1 MAGKGSDIIKIGFD
15 YRASLNKFK
24 QETENTFNDVQK
36 EGKRIVIKLNAN
48 DTEILNKIEKLQ
60 KTKFKNL
67 SLEFDDKPLDR
78 QIQLL
83 DDLQKMILNI
93 VGLFNKG
100 YKTDDIID
108 VSKSLADFDKL
119 EKRIK
124 DVEQKYDDLSKKDFG
139 KSGKD
144 ISLVDNKDFKEL
156 SKEIDNVKMDI
167 KNLQDT
173 ISQLNQGSVSDS
185 KFFDELQA
193 KLSSVSEETINLTDN
208 LINLQKTYKSIPN
221 SNENS
226 GRKKDNEKYKQISED
241 DYTNNALSYASKVNK
256 LLSDKSYN
264 ILGNSVSTE
273 LVDGFVKVNAKIKDI
288 TGTWKSFSAKVD
300 ADGKVFNQRFKTITK
315 GIAQLEYELKNIN
328 STDVLVK
335 DESKTAAQRKAYNEL
350 TDAIKNYSNISKRI
364 ANENPF
370 EGDYEEA
377 VRLEN
382 KIEELQNHP
391 FLSQK
396 QIETAQRSI
405 ERLGVSIDNIT
416 NKLNASKSDAIS
428 NTSKKINAFNVNGF
442 SSNDFNNKYG
452 SQINDL
458 NTQLM
463 HGEIS
468 IKNYNTECNKLIN
481 AFDKVV
487 KSGSK
492 IGDISVAFN
501 EAEAVAH
508 RFSESQFSGAT
519 LIEKGVMKTKN
530 GISSMTDTIRLQN
543 GEIRKLKYT
552 YTDGFMAMSDV
563 TTKFKVQASGLTRV
577 FDELKQKVGDLIT
590 YWTANLLNPYDLLVP
605 LRSAVSNVIDLNTEF
620 TDLAKVSDA
629 SIRQLYNDFD
639 DFSTIAKDV
648 GGTITDTIS
657 ATADWSRN
665 GYGLPDSEEL
675 ARVAL
680 IYKNVG
686 DGIDIDAAN
695 ESLISTLRGFRLEA
709 EDAMHI
715 IDVFN
720 EVSNNEAISSS
731 GIGEALQRSAA
742 SFNAANTSLEKS
754 VALITA
760 TNSVLQDTSKTGN
773 MWRTV
778 SARLR
783 GAETELKEMGEDT
796 DGLVKSTSKLRE
808 LVKGITGFDI
818 MVDKNTFKDIYD
830 IVLGIGKEWQ
840 SLNDIDRAALLEAL
854 SGKQQSNAL
863 AATLNNVNILE
874 KAYKEATDAEGSA
887 MREQKKY
894 QESVQYSI
902 ERTKA
907 SLEELSNDF
916 MSSNFLK
923 GIIDFGDGAINVL
936 DNLLSILGSFPT
948 VIGSIMGSLTLF
960 KNIGRHN
967 VVLTISLSIV

>member
-24 QETENTFNDVQK
+24 QETDNTFDDIQK

-67 SLEFDDKPLDR
+67 SLEFDGKPLDR

-83 DDLQKMILNI
+83 DDLQKMVLNI
-93 VGLFNKG
+93 VNLFNKG

-108 VSKSLADFDKL
+108 ASKTLSEIDKL
-119 EKRIK
+119 TKKFDDIN
-124 DVEQKYDDLSKKDFG
+124 QKYDELSKKVTSD
-139 KSGKD
+139 SGKD
-144 ISLVDNKDFKEL
+144 ISLVDNEDFKKL
-156 SKEIDNVKMDI
+156 SNEIDNVKMDI

-173 ISQLNQGSVSDS
+173 ISQLNQDIVTNNNFSD
-185 KFFDELQA
+185 KLQDG
-193 KLSSVSEETINLTDN
+193 LSSISNEVVKLTSNLKKLQDTYDN
-208 LINLQKTYKSIPN
+208 LSTN
-221 SNENS
+221 SNA
-226 GRKKDNEKYKQISED
+226 GKKKE
-241 DYTNNALSYASKVNK
+241 SKPK
-256 LLSDKSYN
+256 
-264 ILGNSVSTE
+264 VSTKNKQTVE
-273 LVDGFVKVNAKIKDI
+273 
-288 TGTWKSFSAKVD
+288 
-300 ADGKVFNQRFKTITK
+300 KTDPQK
-315 GIAQLEYELKNIN
+315 L
-328 STDVLVK
+328 
-335 DESKTAAQRKAYNEL
+335 AAQRKAYNEL
-350 TDAIKNYSNISKRI
+350 TDAIRNYSNISKRI

-391 FLSQK
+391 LLSQK

-428 NTSKKINAFNVNGF
+428 NISKKIDAFNVNGF
-442 SSNDFNNKYG
+442 SSDDFNSKYG
-452 SQINDL
+452 SQISDL

-468 IKNYNTECNKLIN
+468 IKNYNTECNKLIS

-552 YTDGFMAMSDV
+552 YTDGFLAMSDV

-577 FDELKQKVGDLIT
+577 FQELNDKVGDLIT
-590 YWTANLLNPYDLLVP
+590 YWTANLLNPYDLIVP
-605 LRSAVSNVIDLNTEF
+605 LKSAVSNVVNLNTEF

-639 DFSTIAKDV
+639 DFSAIAKDV

-818 MVDKNTFKDIYD
+818 MEDENTFKDIYE
-830 IVLGIGKEWQ
+830 IILGIGKEWQ
-840 SLNDIDRAALLEAL
+840 GINDIDRAALLEAL

-863 AATLNNVNILE
+863 AATLNSIDILE

-887 MREQKKY
+887 MREQEKY

-902 ERTKA
+902 DRTKA

-936 DNLLSILGSFPT
+936 DNLLSTLGSFPT

-960 KNIGRHN
+960 KNIGRRN

>member
-24 QETENTFNDVQK
+24 QETDNTFDDIQK

-67 SLEFDDKPLDR
+67 SLEFDNKPLDR

-83 DDLQKMILNI
+83 DDLQKMVLNI
-93 VGLFNKG
+93 VNLFNKG

-108 VSKSLADFDKL
+108 TTKTLSEIDKL
-119 EKRIK
+119 TKKFDDIN
-124 DVEQKYDDLSKKDFG
+124 QKYDELSKKVTND
-139 KSGKD
+139 SGKD
-144 ISLVDNKDFKEL
+144 ISLVDNEDFKKL
-156 SKEIDNVKMDI
+156 SNEIDNVKMDI

-173 ISQLNQGSVSDS
+173 ISQLNQDVVTNSNFSD
-185 KFFDELQA
+185 KLQDG
-193 KLSSVSEETINLTDN
+193 LSSISNEVVELTSNLKKLQDTYNN
-208 LINLQKTYKSIPN
+208 LSTN
-221 SNENS
+221 SNA
-226 GRKKDNEKYKQISED
+226 GKKKE
-241 DYTNNALSYASKVNK
+241 SKP
-256 LLSDKSYN
+256 
-264 ILGNSVSTE
+264 
-273 LVDGFVKVNAKIKDI
+273 KV
-288 TGTWKSFSAKVD
+288 SAKNKQTVE
-300 ADGKVFNQRFKTITK
+300 KTDPQK
-315 GIAQLEYELKNIN
+315 
-328 STDVLVK
+328 LV
-335 DESKTAAQRKAYNEL
+335 AQRKAYNEL
-350 TDAIKNYSNISKRI
+350 TDAIRNYSNISKRI

-391 FLSQK
+391 LLSQK

-428 NTSKKINAFNVNGF
+428 NTSKKIDAFNVNGF
-442 SSNDFNNKYG
+442 SSNDFNSKYG
-452 SQINDL
+452 SQISDL

-468 IKNYNTECNKLIN
+468 IKNYNTECNKLIS

>member
-24 QETENTFNDVQK
+24 QETDNTFDDIQK

-67 SLEFDDKPLDR
+67 SLEFDGKPLDR

-83 DDLQKMILNI
+83 DDLQKMVLNI
-93 VGLFNKG
+93 VNLFNKG

-108 VSKSLADFDKL
+108 TTKTLSEIDKL
-119 EKRIK
+119 TKKFDDIN
-124 DVEQKYDDLSKKDFG
+124 QKYDELSKKVTND
-139 KSGKD
+139 SGKD
-144 ISLVDNKDFKEL
+144 ISLVDNEDFKKL
-156 SKEIDNVKMDI
+156 SNEIDNVKMDI

-173 ISQLNQGSVSDS
+173 ISQLNQDVVTNSNFSD
-185 KFFDELQA
+185 KLQDG
-193 KLSSVSEETINLTDN
+193 LSSISNEVVELTSNLKKLQDTYNN
-208 LINLQKTYKSIPN
+208 LSTN
-221 SNENS
+221 SNA
-226 GRKKDNEKYKQISED
+226 GKKKE
-241 DYTNNALSYASKVNK
+241 SKP
-256 LLSDKSYN
+256 
-264 ILGNSVSTE
+264 
-273 LVDGFVKVNAKIKDI
+273 KV
-288 TGTWKSFSAKVD
+288 SAKNKQTVE
-300 ADGKVFNQRFKTITK
+300 KTDPQK
-315 GIAQLEYELKNIN
+315 
-328 STDVLVK
+328 LV
-335 DESKTAAQRKAYNEL
+335 AQRKAYNEL

-468 IKNYNTECNKLIN
+468 IKNYNTECNKLIS

-563 TTKFKVQASGLTRV
+563 TTKFKVQSSGLTRV

-936 DNLLSILGSFPT
+936 DNLLSTLGSFPT

-960 KNIGRHN
+960 KNIGRRN

>member
-24 QETENTFNDVQK
+24 QETDNTFDDIQK

-67 SLEFDDKPLDR
+67 SLEFDGKPLDR

-83 DDLQKMILNI
+83 DDLQKMVLNI
-93 VGLFNKG
+93 VNLFNKG

-108 VSKSLADFDKL
+108 TTKTLSEIDKL
-119 EKRIK
+119 TKKFDDIN
-124 DVEQKYDDLSKKDFG
+124 QKYDELSKKVTND
-139 KSGKD
+139 SGKD
-144 ISLVDNKDFKEL
+144 ISLVDNEDFKKL
-156 SKEIDNVKMDI
+156 SNEIDNVKMDI

-173 ISQLNQGSVSDS
+173 ISQLNQDVVTNSNFSD
-185 KFFDELQA
+185 KLQDG
-193 KLSSVSEETINLTDN
+193 LSSISNEVVELTSNLKKLQDTYNN
-208 LINLQKTYKSIPN
+208 LSTN
-221 SNENS
+221 SNA
-226 GRKKDNEKYKQISED
+226 GKKKE
-241 DYTNNALSYASKVNK
+241 SKP
-256 LLSDKSYN
+256 
-264 ILGNSVSTE
+264 
-273 LVDGFVKVNAKIKDI
+273 KV
-288 TGTWKSFSAKVD
+288 SAKNKQTVE
-300 ADGKVFNQRFKTITK
+300 KTDPQK
-315 GIAQLEYELKNIN
+315 
-328 STDVLVK
+328 LV
-335 DESKTAAQRKAYNEL
+335 AQRKAYNEL
-350 TDAIKNYSNISKRI
+350 TDAIRNYSNISKRI

-391 FLSQK
+391 LLSQK

-468 IKNYNTECNKLIN
+468 IKNYNTECNKLIS

>member
-67 SLEFDDKPLDR
+67 SLEFDNKPLDR

-83 DDLQKMILNI
+83 DDLQKMVLNI
-93 VGLFNKG
+93 VNLFNKG

-108 VSKSLADFDKL
+108 TTKTLSEIDKL
-119 EKRIK
+119 TKKFDDIN
-124 DVEQKYDDLSKKDFG
+124 QKYDELSKKVTSD
-139 KSGKD
+139 SGKD
-144 ISLVDNKDFKEL
+144 ISLVDNEDFKKL
-156 SKEIDNVKMDI
+156 STEIDNVKMDI

-173 ISQLNQGSVSDS
+173 ISQLNQDVVSNSNFSD
-185 KFFDELQA
+185 KLQDG
-193 KLSSVSEETINLTDN
+193 LSSISNEVVELTSNLKKLQDTYNN
-208 LINLQKTYKSIPN
+208 LSTN
-221 SNENS
+221 SNA
-226 GRKKDNEKYKQISED
+226 GKKKESNPKASTKNKQTVEKTDPQ
-241 DYTNNALSYASKVNK
+241 K
-256 LLSDKSYN
+256 L
-264 ILGNSVSTE
+264 
-273 LVDGFVKVNAKIKDI
+273 
-288 TGTWKSFSAKVD
+288 
-300 ADGKVFNQRFKTITK
+300 
-315 GIAQLEYELKNIN
+315 
-328 STDVLVK
+328 
-335 DESKTAAQRKAYNEL
+335 AAQRKAYNEL

-391 FLSQK
+391 LLSQK

-468 IKNYNTECNKLIN
+468 IKNYNTECNKLIS

-577 FDELKQKVGDLIT
+577 FQELNDKVGDLIT
-590 YWTANLLNPYDLLVP
+590 YWTANLFNPYDLIGP
-605 LRSAVSNVIDLNTEF
+605 LKSSVSNVIDLNTEF

>member
-67 SLEFDDKPLDR
+67 SLEFDNKPLDR

-83 DDLQKMILNI
+83 DDLQKMVLNI
-93 VGLFNKG
+93 VNLFNKG

-108 VSKSLADFDKL
+108 ITKTLSEIDKL
-119 EKRIK
+119 TKKFDDIN
-124 DVEQKYDDLSKKDFG
+124 QKYDELSKKVTND
-139 KSGKD
+139 SGKD
-144 ISLVDNKDFKEL
+144 ISLVNNKDFKKL
-156 SKEIDNVKMDI
+156 STEIDNVKMDI

-173 ISQLNQGSVSDS
+173 ISQLNQDVVSNSNFSD
-185 KFFDELQA
+185 KLQDG
-193 KLSSVSEETINLTDN
+193 LSSISNEVVELTSNLKKLQDTYNN
-208 LINLQKTYKSIPN
+208 LSTN
-221 SNENS
+221 SNA
-226 GRKKDNEKYKQISED
+226 GKKKESNPKASTKNKQTVEKTDPQ
-241 DYTNNALSYASKVNK
+241 K
-256 LLSDKSYN
+256 L
-264 ILGNSVSTE
+264 
-273 LVDGFVKVNAKIKDI
+273 
-288 TGTWKSFSAKVD
+288 
-300 ADGKVFNQRFKTITK
+300 
-315 GIAQLEYELKNIN
+315 
-328 STDVLVK
+328 
-335 DESKTAAQRKAYNEL
+335 AAQRKAYNEL

-391 FLSQK
+391 LLSQK

-428 NTSKKINAFNVNGF
+428 NTSKKIDAFNVNGF
-442 SSNDFNNKYG
+442 SSNDFNSKYG
-452 SQINDL
+452 SQISDL

-468 IKNYNTECNKLIN
+468 IKNYNTECNKLIS

-936 DNLLSILGSFPT
+936 DNLLSTLGSFPT

-960 KNIGRHN
+960 KNIGRRN

>member
-24 QETENTFNDVQK
+24 QETDNTFDDIQK

-67 SLEFDDKPLDR
+67 SLEFDGKPLDR

-83 DDLQKMILNI
+83 DDLQKMVLNI
-93 VGLFNKG
+93 VNLFNKG

-108 VSKSLADFDKL
+108 ASKTLSEIDKL
-119 EKRIK
+119 TKKFDDIN
-124 DVEQKYDDLSKKDFG
+124 QKYDELSKKVTSD
-139 KSGKD
+139 SGKD
-144 ISLVDNKDFKEL
+144 ISLVNNKDFKKL
-156 SKEIDNVKMDI
+156 STEIDNVKMDI

-173 ISQLNQGSVSDS
+173 ISQLNQDVVSNSNFSD
-185 KFFDELQA
+185 KLQDG
-193 KLSSVSEETINLTDN
+193 LSSISNEVVELTSNLKKLQDTYNN
-208 LINLQKTYKSIPN
+208 LSTN
-221 SNENS
+221 SNAGN
-226 GRKKDNEKYKQISED
+226 KKESNPKASTKNKQTVEKTDPQ
-241 DYTNNALSYASKVNK
+241 K
-256 LLSDKSYN
+256 L
-264 ILGNSVSTE
+264 
-273 LVDGFVKVNAKIKDI
+273 
-288 TGTWKSFSAKVD
+288 
-300 ADGKVFNQRFKTITK
+300 
-315 GIAQLEYELKNIN
+315 
-328 STDVLVK
+328 
-335 DESKTAAQRKAYNEL
+335 AAQRKAYNEL

-391 FLSQK
+391 LLSQK

>member
-24 QETENTFNDVQK
+24 QETDNTFDDIQK

-67 SLEFDDKPLDR
+67 SLEFDGKPLDR

-83 DDLQKMILNI
+83 DDLQKMVLNI
-93 VGLFNKG
+93 VNLFNKG

-108 VSKSLADFDKL
+108 ASKTLSEIDKL
-119 EKRIK
+119 TKKFDDIN
-124 DVEQKYDDLSKKDFG
+124 QKYDELSKKVTSD
-139 KSGKD
+139 SGKD
-144 ISLVDNKDFKEL
+144 ISLVDNEDFKKL
-156 SKEIDNVKMDI
+156 SNEIDNVKMDI

-173 ISQLNQGSVSDS
+173 ISQLNQDVVTNSNFSD
-185 KFFDELQA
+185 KLQDG
-193 KLSSVSEETINLTDN
+193 LSSISNEVVELTSNLKKLQDTYNN
-208 LINLQKTYKSIPN
+208 LSTN
-221 SNENS
+221 SNA
-226 GRKKDNEKYKQISED
+226 GKKKESNPKASTKNKQTVEKTDPQ
-241 DYTNNALSYASKVNK
+241 K
-256 LLSDKSYN
+256 L
-264 ILGNSVSTE
+264 
-273 LVDGFVKVNAKIKDI
+273 
-288 TGTWKSFSAKVD
+288 
-300 ADGKVFNQRFKTITK
+300 
-315 GIAQLEYELKNIN
+315 
-328 STDVLVK
+328 
-335 DESKTAAQRKAYNEL
+335 AAQRKAYNEL

-391 FLSQK
+391 LLSQK

>member
-67 SLEFDDKPLDR
+67 SLEFDNKPLDR

-83 DDLQKMILNI
+83 DDLQKMVLNI
-93 VGLFNKG
+93 VNLFNKG

-108 VSKSLADFDKL
+108 TTKTLSEIDKL
-119 EKRIK
+119 TKKFDDIN
-124 DVEQKYDDLSKKDFG
+124 QKYDELSKKVTND
-139 KSGKD
+139 SGKD
-144 ISLVDNKDFKEL
+144 ISLVDNEDFKKL
-156 SKEIDNVKMDI
+156 SNEIDNVKMDI

-173 ISQLNQGSVSDS
+173 ISQLNQDVVSNSNFSD
-185 KFFDELQA
+185 KLQDG
-193 KLSSVSEETINLTDN
+193 LSSISNEVVELTSNLKKLQDTYNN
-208 LINLQKTYKSIPN
+208 LSTN
-221 SNENS
+221 SNA
-226 GRKKDNEKYKQISED
+226 GKKKESNPKASTKNKQTVEKTDPQ
-241 DYTNNALSYASKVNK
+241 K
-256 LLSDKSYN
+256 L
-264 ILGNSVSTE
+264 V
-273 LVDGFVKVNAKIKDI
+273 
-288 TGTWKSFSAKVD
+288 
-300 ADGKVFNQRFKTITK
+300 
-315 GIAQLEYELKNIN
+315 
-328 STDVLVK
+328 
-335 DESKTAAQRKAYNEL
+335 AQRKAYNEL
-350 TDAIKNYSNISKRI
+350 TDAIRNYSNISKRI

-391 FLSQK
+391 LLSQK

-468 IKNYNTECNKLIN
+468 IKNYNTECNKLIS

>member
-1 MAGKGSDIIKIGFD
+1 MADKGSDIIKIGFD

-24 QETENTFNDVQK
+24 QETDNTFDDIQK

-67 SLEFDDKPLDR
+67 SLEFDGKPLDR

-83 DDLQKMILNI
+83 DDLQKMVLNI
-93 VGLFNKG
+93 VNLFNKG

-108 VSKSLADFDKL
+108 ASKTLSEIDKL
-119 EKRIK
+119 TKKFDDIN
-124 DVEQKYDDLSKKDFG
+124 QKYDELSKKVTSD
-139 KSGKD
+139 SGKD
-144 ISLVDNKDFKEL
+144 ISLVDNEDFKKL
-156 SKEIDNVKMDI
+156 SNEIDNVKMDI

-173 ISQLNQGSVSDS
+173 ISQLNQDVVTNSNFSD
-185 KFFDELQA
+185 KLQDG
-193 KLSSVSEETINLTDN
+193 LSSISNEVVELTSNLKKLQDTYNN
-208 LINLQKTYKSIPN
+208 LSTN
-221 SNENS
+221 SNA
-226 GRKKDNEKYKQISED
+226 GKKKESNPKASTKNKQTVEKTDPQ
-241 DYTNNALSYASKVNK
+241 K
-256 LLSDKSYN
+256 L
-264 ILGNSVSTE
+264 
-273 LVDGFVKVNAKIKDI
+273 
-288 TGTWKSFSAKVD
+288 
-300 ADGKVFNQRFKTITK
+300 
-315 GIAQLEYELKNIN
+315 
-328 STDVLVK
+328 
-335 DESKTAAQRKAYNEL
+335 AAQRKAYNEL

-468 IKNYNTECNKLIN
+468 IKNYNTECNKLIS

-605 LRSAVSNVIDLNTEF
+605 LRSAVSNVINLNTEF

-715 IDVFN
+715 IDIFN

-754 VALITA
+754 VALVTA

-783 GAETELKEMGEDT
+783 GADTELKEMGEDT

-818 MVDKNTFKDIYD
+818 MEDENTFKDIYE

-840 SLNDIDRAALLEAL
+840 GLNDIDRAALLEAL
-854 SGKQQSNAL
+854 AGKQQSNAL
-863 AATLNNVNILE
+863 AATLNNIDILE
-874 KAYKEATDAEGSA
+874 KSYKEATEAEGSA
-887 MREQKKY
+887 MREQEKY

-902 ERTKA
+902 DRTKA

-936 DNLLSILGSFPT
+936 DTLLSTLGSFPT

-960 KNIGRHN
+960 KNIGRRN

>member
-24 QETENTFNDVQK
+24 QETDNTFDDIQK

-67 SLEFDDKPLDR
+67 SLEFDGKPLDR

-83 DDLQKMILNI
+83 DDLQKMVLNI
-93 VGLFNKG
+93 VNLFNKG

-108 VSKSLADFDKL
+108 ASKTLSEIDKL
-119 EKRIK
+119 TKKFDDIN
-124 DVEQKYDDLSKKDFG
+124 QKYDELSKKVTSD
-139 KSGKD
+139 SGKD
-144 ISLVDNKDFKEL
+144 ISLVDNEDFKKL
-156 SKEIDNVKMDI
+156 SNEIDNVKMDI

-173 ISQLNQGSVSDS
+173 ISQLNQDVVTNSNFSD
-185 KFFDELQA
+185 KLQDG
-193 KLSSVSEETINLTDN
+193 LSSISNEVVELTSNLKKLQDTYNN
-208 LINLQKTYKSIPN
+208 LSTN
-221 SNENS
+221 SNA
-226 GRKKDNEKYKQISED
+226 GKKKESNPKASTKNKQTVEKTDPQ
-241 DYTNNALSYASKVNK
+241 K
-256 LLSDKSYN
+256 L
-264 ILGNSVSTE
+264 
-273 LVDGFVKVNAKIKDI
+273 
-288 TGTWKSFSAKVD
+288 
-300 ADGKVFNQRFKTITK
+300 
-315 GIAQLEYELKNIN
+315 
-328 STDVLVK
+328 
-335 DESKTAAQRKAYNEL
+335 AAQRKAYNEL

-468 IKNYNTECNKLIN
+468 IKNYNTECNKLIS

-967 VVLTISLSIV
+967 VVLIISLSII

>member
-24 QETENTFNDVQK
+24 QETDNTFDDIQK

-67 SLEFDDKPLDR
+67 SLEFDGKPLDR

-83 DDLQKMILNI
+83 DDLQKMVLNI
-93 VGLFNKG
+93 VNLFNKG

-108 VSKSLADFDKL
+108 ASKTLSEIDKL
-119 EKRIK
+119 TKKFDDIN
-124 DVEQKYDDLSKKDFG
+124 QKYDELSKKVTSD
-139 KSGKD
+139 SGKD
-144 ISLVDNKDFKEL
+144 ISLVDNEDFKKL
-156 SKEIDNVKMDI
+156 SNEIDNVKMDI

-173 ISQLNQGSVSDS
+173 ISQLNQDVVSNSNFSD
-185 KFFDELQA
+185 KLQDG
-193 KLSSVSEETINLTDN
+193 LSSISNEVVELTSNLKKLQDTYNN
-208 LINLQKTYKSIPN
+208 LSTN
-221 SNENS
+221 SNA
-226 GRKKDNEKYKQISED
+226 GKKKESNPKASTKNKQTVEKTDPQ
-241 DYTNNALSYASKVNK
+241 K
-256 LLSDKSYN
+256 L
-264 ILGNSVSTE
+264 
-273 LVDGFVKVNAKIKDI
+273 
-288 TGTWKSFSAKVD
+288 
-300 ADGKVFNQRFKTITK
+300 
-315 GIAQLEYELKNIN
+315 
-328 STDVLVK
+328 
-335 DESKTAAQRKAYNEL
+335 AAQRKAYNEL

-391 FLSQK
+391 LLSQK

-468 IKNYNTECNKLIN
+468 IKNYNTECNKLIS

-501 EAEAVAH
+501 EAEAIAH

>member
-67 SLEFDDKPLDR
+67 SLEFDGKPLDR

-93 VGLFNKG
+93 VNLFNKG

-108 VSKSLADFDKL
+108 TTKTLSEIDKL
-119 EKRIK
+119 TKKFDDIN
-124 DVEQKYDDLSKKDFG
+124 QKYDELSKKVTSD
-139 KSGKD
+139 SGKD
-144 ISLVDNKDFKEL
+144 ISLVDNEDFKKL
-156 SKEIDNVKMDI
+156 SNEIDNVKMDI

-173 ISQLNQGSVSDS
+173 ISQLNQDVVTNNNFSD
-185 KFFDELQA
+185 KLQDG
-193 KLSSVSEETINLTDN
+193 LSSISNEVVKLTSNLKKLQDTYDN
-208 LINLQKTYKSIPN
+208 LSTN
-221 SNENS
+221 SNA
-226 GRKKDNEKYKQISED
+226 GKKKE
-241 DYTNNALSYASKVNK
+241 SKPK
-256 LLSDKSYN
+256 
-264 ILGNSVSTE
+264 VSTKNKQTVE
-273 LVDGFVKVNAKIKDI
+273 
-288 TGTWKSFSAKVD
+288 
-300 ADGKVFNQRFKTITK
+300 KTDPQK
-315 GIAQLEYELKNIN
+315 L
-328 STDVLVK
+328 
-335 DESKTAAQRKAYNEL
+335 AAQRKAYNEL
-350 TDAIKNYSNISKRI
+350 TDAIRNYSNISKRI

-391 FLSQK
+391 LLSQK

-428 NTSKKINAFNVNGF
+428 NISKKIDAFNVNGF
-442 SSNDFNNKYG
+442 SSDDFNSKYG
-452 SQINDL
+452 SQISDL

-468 IKNYNTECNKLIN
+468 IKNYNTECNKLIS

-552 YTDGFMAMSDV
+552 YTDGFLAMSDV

-577 FDELKQKVGDLIT
+577 FQELNDKVGDLIT
-590 YWTANLLNPYDLLVP
+590 YWTANLLNPYDLIVP
-605 LRSAVSNVIDLNTEF
+605 LKSAVSNVVNLNTEF

-639 DFSTIAKDV
+639 DFSAIAKDV

-818 MVDKNTFKDIYD
+818 MEDENTFKDIYE
-830 IVLGIGKEWQ
+830 IILGIGKEWQ
-840 SLNDIDRAALLEAL
+840 GLNDIDRAALLEAL

-863 AATLNNVNILE
+863 AATLNNIDILE

-887 MREQKKY
+887 MREQEKY
-894 QESVQYSI
+894 QKSVQYSI
-902 ERTKA
+902 DRTKA

-936 DNLLSILGSFPT
+936 DELLSTLGSFPT

-967 VVLTISLSIV
+967 VVLIISLSII

>member
-24 QETENTFNDVQK
+24 QETDNTFDDIQK

-67 SLEFDDKPLDR
+67 SLEFDGKPLDR

-83 DDLQKMILNI
+83 DDLQKMVLNI
-93 VGLFNKG
+93 VNLFNKG

-108 VSKSLADFDKL
+108 TTKTLSEIDKL
-119 EKRIK
+119 TKKFDDIN
-124 DVEQKYDDLSKKDFG
+124 QKYDELSKKVTND
-139 KSGKD
+139 SGKD
-144 ISLVDNKDFKEL
+144 ISLVDNEDFKKL
-156 SKEIDNVKMDI
+156 SNEIDNVKMDI

-173 ISQLNQGSVSDS
+173 ISQLNQDVVTNSNFSD
-185 KFFDELQA
+185 KLQDG
-193 KLSSVSEETINLTDN
+193 LSSISNEVVELTSNLKKLQDTYNN
-208 LINLQKTYKSIPN
+208 LSTN
-221 SNENS
+221 SNA
-226 GRKKDNEKYKQISED
+226 GKKKE
-241 DYTNNALSYASKVNK
+241 SKP
-256 LLSDKSYN
+256 
-264 ILGNSVSTE
+264 
-273 LVDGFVKVNAKIKDI
+273 KV
-288 TGTWKSFSAKVD
+288 SAKNKQTVE
-300 ADGKVFNQRFKTITK
+300 KTDPQK
-315 GIAQLEYELKNIN
+315 
-328 STDVLVK
+328 LV
-335 DESKTAAQRKAYNEL
+335 AQRKAYNEL

-468 IKNYNTECNKLIN
+468 IKNYNTECNKLIS

-657 ATADWSRN
+657 ADWSRN

-936 DNLLSILGSFPT
+936 DNLLSTLGSFPT

-960 KNIGRHN
+960 KNIGRRN

>member
-67 SLEFDDKPLDR
+67 SLEFDNKPLDR

-83 DDLQKMILNI
+83 DDLQKMVLNI
-93 VGLFNKG
+93 VNLFNKG

-108 VSKSLADFDKL
+108 TTKTLSEIDKL
-119 EKRIK
+119 TKKFDDIN
-124 DVEQKYDDLSKKDFG
+124 QKYDELSKKVTND
-139 KSGKD
+139 SGKD
-144 ISLVDNKDFKEL
+144 ISLVDNEDFKKL
-156 SKEIDNVKMDI
+156 SNEIDNVKMDI

-173 ISQLNQGSVSDS
+173 ISQLNQDVVSNSNFSD
-185 KFFDELQA
+185 KLQDG
-193 KLSSVSEETINLTDN
+193 LSSISNEVVELTSNLKKLQDTYNN
-208 LINLQKTYKSIPN
+208 LSTN
-221 SNENS
+221 SNA
-226 GRKKDNEKYKQISED
+226 GKKKESNPKASTKNKQTVEKTDPQ
-241 DYTNNALSYASKVNK
+241 K
-256 LLSDKSYN
+256 L
-264 ILGNSVSTE
+264 V
-273 LVDGFVKVNAKIKDI
+273 
-288 TGTWKSFSAKVD
+288 
-300 ADGKVFNQRFKTITK
+300 
-315 GIAQLEYELKNIN
+315 
-328 STDVLVK
+328 
-335 DESKTAAQRKAYNEL
+335 AQRKAYNEL
-350 TDAIKNYSNISKRI
+350 TDAIRNYSNISKRI

-391 FLSQK
+391 LLSQK

-468 IKNYNTECNKLIN
+468 IKNYNTECNKLIS

-967 VVLTISLSIV
+967 VVLIISLSII

>member
-24 QETENTFNDVQK
+24 QETDNTFDDIQK

-67 SLEFDDKPLDR
+67 SLEFDGKPLDR

-83 DDLQKMILNI
+83 DDLQKMVLNI
-93 VGLFNKG
+93 VNLFNKG

-108 VSKSLADFDKL
+108 ASKTLSEIDKL
-119 EKRIK
+119 TKKFDDIN
-124 DVEQKYDDLSKKDFG
+124 QKYDELSKKVTSD
-139 KSGKD
+139 SGKD
-144 ISLVDNKDFKEL
+144 ISLVDNEDFKKL
-156 SKEIDNVKMDI
+156 SNEIDNVKMDI

-173 ISQLNQGSVSDS
+173 ISQLNQDVVTNSNFSD
-185 KFFDELQA
+185 KLQDG
-193 KLSSVSEETINLTDN
+193 LSSISNEVVELTSNLKKLQDTYNN
-208 LINLQKTYKSIPN
+208 LSTN
-221 SNENS
+221 SNA
-226 GRKKDNEKYKQISED
+226 GKKKESNPKASTKNKQTVEKTDPQ
-241 DYTNNALSYASKVNK
+241 K
-256 LLSDKSYN
+256 L
-264 ILGNSVSTE
+264 
-273 LVDGFVKVNAKIKDI
+273 
-288 TGTWKSFSAKVD
+288 
-300 ADGKVFNQRFKTITK
+300 
-315 GIAQLEYELKNIN
+315 
-328 STDVLVK
+328 
-335 DESKTAAQRKAYNEL
+335 AAQRKAYNEL

-468 IKNYNTECNKLIN
+468 IKNYNTECNKLIS

-808 LVKGITGFDI
+808 LAKGITGFDI

-936 DNLLSILGSFPT
+936 DNLLSTLGSFPT

-960 KNIGRHN
+960 KNIGRRN

>member
-24 QETENTFNDVQK
+24 QETDNTFDDIQK

-67 SLEFDDKPLDR
+67 SLEFDGKPLDR

-83 DDLQKMILNI
+83 DDLQKMVLNI
-93 VGLFNKG
+93 VNLFNKG

-108 VSKSLADFDKL
+108 ASKTLSEIDKL
-119 EKRIK
+119 TKKFDDIN
-124 DVEQKYDDLSKKDFG
+124 QKYDELSKKVTSD
-139 KSGKD
+139 SGKD
-144 ISLVDNKDFKEL
+144 ISLVDNEDFKKL
-156 SKEIDNVKMDI
+156 SNEIDNVKMDI

-173 ISQLNQGSVSDS
+173 ISQLNQDVVTNSNFSD
-185 KFFDELQA
+185 KLQDG
-193 KLSSVSEETINLTDN
+193 LSSISNEVVELTSNLKKLQDTYNN
-208 LINLQKTYKSIPN
+208 LSTN
-221 SNENS
+221 SNA
-226 GRKKDNEKYKQISED
+226 GKKKESNPKASTKNKQTVEKTDPQ
-241 DYTNNALSYASKVNK
+241 K
-256 LLSDKSYN
+256 L
-264 ILGNSVSTE
+264 
-273 LVDGFVKVNAKIKDI
+273 
-288 TGTWKSFSAKVD
+288 
-300 ADGKVFNQRFKTITK
+300 
-315 GIAQLEYELKNIN
+315 
-328 STDVLVK
+328 
-335 DESKTAAQRKAYNEL
+335 AAQRKAYNEL

-468 IKNYNTECNKLIN
+468 IKNYNTECNKLIS

-620 TDLAKVSDA
+620 TDLTKVSDA

>member
-67 SLEFDDKPLDR
+67 SLEFDGKPLDR

-93 VGLFNKG
+93 VNLFNKG

-108 VSKSLADFDKL
+108 TTKTLSEIDKL
-119 EKRIK
+119 TKKFDDIN
-124 DVEQKYDDLSKKDFG
+124 QKYDELSKKVTSD
-139 KSGKD
+139 SGKD
-144 ISLVDNKDFKEL
+144 ISLVDNEDFKKL
-156 SKEIDNVKMDI
+156 SNEIDNVKMDI

-173 ISQLNQGSVSDS
+173 ISQLNQDVVTNNNFSD
-185 KFFDELQA
+185 KLQDG
-193 KLSSVSEETINLTDN
+193 LSSISNEVVKLTSNLKKLQDTYDN
-208 LINLQKTYKSIPN
+208 LSTN
-221 SNENS
+221 SNA
-226 GRKKDNEKYKQISED
+226 GKKKE
-241 DYTNNALSYASKVNK
+241 SKPK
-256 LLSDKSYN
+256 
-264 ILGNSVSTE
+264 VSTKNKQTVE
-273 LVDGFVKVNAKIKDI
+273 
-288 TGTWKSFSAKVD
+288 
-300 ADGKVFNQRFKTITK
+300 KTDPQK
-315 GIAQLEYELKNIN
+315 L
-328 STDVLVK
+328 
-335 DESKTAAQRKAYNEL
+335 AAQRKAYNEL
-350 TDAIKNYSNISKRI
+350 TDAIRNYSNISKRI

-391 FLSQK
+391 LLSQK

-428 NTSKKINAFNVNGF
+428 NISKKIDAFNVNGF
-442 SSNDFNNKYG
+442 SSDDFNSKYG
-452 SQINDL
+452 SQISDL

-468 IKNYNTECNKLIN
+468 IKNYNTECNKLIS

-552 YTDGFMAMSDV
+552 YTDGFLAMSDV

-577 FDELKQKVGDLIT
+577 FQELNDKVGDLIT
-590 YWTANLLNPYDLLVP
+590 YWTANLLNPYDLIVP
-605 LRSAVSNVIDLNTEF
+605 LKSAVSNVVNLNTEF

-639 DFSTIAKDV
+639 DFSAIAKDV

-818 MVDKNTFKDIYD
+818 MEDENTFKDIYE
-830 IVLGIGKEWQ
+830 IILGIGKEWQ
-840 SLNDIDRAALLEAL
+840 GINDIDRAALLEAL

-863 AATLNNVNILE
+863 AATLNNIDILE

-887 MREQKKY
+887 MREQEKY

-902 ERTKA
+902 DRTKA

-936 DNLLSILGSFPT
+936 DNLLSTLGSFPT

-960 KNIGRHN
+960 KNIGRRN

>member
-24 QETENTFNDVQK
+24 QETDNTFDDIQK

-67 SLEFDDKPLDR
+67 SLEFDGKPLDR

-83 DDLQKMILNI
+83 DDLQKMVLNI
-93 VGLFNKG
+93 VNLFNKG

-108 VSKSLADFDKL
+108 ASKTLSEIDKL
-119 EKRIK
+119 TKKFDDIN
-124 DVEQKYDDLSKKDFG
+124 QKYDELSKKVTSD
-139 KSGKD
+139 SGKD
-144 ISLVDNKDFKEL
+144 ISLVDNEDFKKL
-156 SKEIDNVKMDI
+156 SNEIDNVKMDI

-173 ISQLNQGSVSDS
+173 ISQLNQDVVSNSNFSD
-185 KFFDELQA
+185 KLQDG
-193 KLSSVSEETINLTDN
+193 LSSISNEVVELTSNLKKLQDTYNN
-208 LINLQKTYKSIPN
+208 LSTN
-221 SNENS
+221 SNA
-226 GRKKDNEKYKQISED
+226 GKKKESNPKASTKNKQTVEKTDPQ
-241 DYTNNALSYASKVNK
+241 K
-256 LLSDKSYN
+256 L
-264 ILGNSVSTE
+264 
-273 LVDGFVKVNAKIKDI
+273 
-288 TGTWKSFSAKVD
+288 
-300 ADGKVFNQRFKTITK
+300 
-315 GIAQLEYELKNIN
+315 
-328 STDVLVK
+328 
-335 DESKTAAQRKAYNEL
+335 AAQRKAYNEL

-391 FLSQK
+391 LLSQK

-468 IKNYNTECNKLIN
+468 IKNYNTECNKLIS

-501 EAEAVAH
+501 EAEAIAH

-577 FDELKQKVGDLIT
+577 FQELNDKVGDLIT
-590 YWTANLLNPYDLLVP
+590 YWTANLLNPYDLIVP
-605 LRSAVSNVIDLNTEF
+605 LKSAVSNVVNLNTEF

-639 DFSTIAKDV
+639 DFSAIAKDV

-818 MVDKNTFKDIYD
+818 MVDENTFKDIYD
-830 IVLGIGKEWQ
+830 IVLGIGKKWQ

-967 VVLTISLSIV
+967 VVLIISLSII

>member
-108 VSKSLADFDKL
+108 TTKTLSEIDKL
-119 EKRIK
+119 TKKFDDIN
-124 DVEQKYDDLSKKDFG
+124 QKYDELSKKVTSD
-139 KSGKD
+139 SGKD
-144 ISLVDNKDFKEL
+144 ISLVDNEDFKKL
-156 SKEIDNVKMDI
+156 SNEIDNVKMDI

-173 ISQLNQGSVSDS
+173 ISQLNQDVVTNNNFSD
-185 KFFDELQA
+185 KLQDG
-193 KLSSVSEETINLTDN
+193 LSSISNEVVKLTSNLKKLQDTYNN
-208 LINLQKTYKSIPN
+208 LSTN
-221 SNENS
+221 SNA
-226 GRKKDNEKYKQISED
+226 GKKKE
-241 DYTNNALSYASKVNK
+241 SKPK
-256 LLSDKSYN
+256 
-264 ILGNSVSTE
+264 VSTKNKQTVE
-273 LVDGFVKVNAKIKDI
+273 
-288 TGTWKSFSAKVD
+288 
-300 ADGKVFNQRFKTITK
+300 KTDPQK
-315 GIAQLEYELKNIN
+315 L
-328 STDVLVK
+328 
-335 DESKTAAQRKAYNEL
+335 AAQRKAYNEL
-350 TDAIKNYSNISKRI
+350 TDAIRNYSNISKRI

-391 FLSQK
+391 LLSQK

-428 NTSKKINAFNVNGF
+428 NTSKKIDAFNVNGF
-442 SSNDFNNKYG
+442 SSNDFNSKYG
-452 SQINDL
+452 SQISDL

-468 IKNYNTECNKLIN
+468 IKNYNTECNKLIS

-492 IGDISVAFN
+492 VGDISVAFN

-508 RFSESQFSGAT
+508 RFSESQFSDAT

-552 YTDGFMAMSDV
+552 YTDGFLAMSDV

-577 FDELKQKVGDLIT
+577 FQELNDKVGDLIT
-590 YWTANLLNPYDLLVP
+590 YWTANLLNPYDLIVP
-605 LRSAVSNVIDLNTEF
+605 LKSAVSNVVNLNTEF

-639 DFSTIAKDV
+639 DFSAIAKDV

>member
-24 QETENTFNDVQK
+24 QETDNTFDDIQK

-67 SLEFDDKPLDR
+67 SLEFDGKPLDR

-83 DDLQKMILNI
+83 DDLQKMVLNI
-93 VGLFNKG
+93 VNLFNKG

-108 VSKSLADFDKL
+108 ASKTLSEIDKL
-119 EKRIK
+119 TKKFDDIN
-124 DVEQKYDDLSKKDFG
+124 QKYDELSKKVTSD
-139 KSGKD
+139 SGKD
-144 ISLVDNKDFKEL
+144 ISLVDNEDFKKL
-156 SKEIDNVKMDI
+156 SNEIDNVKMDI

-173 ISQLNQGSVSDS
+173 ISQLNQDVVTNSNFSD
-185 KFFDELQA
+185 KLQDG
-193 KLSSVSEETINLTDN
+193 LSSISNEVVELTSNLKKLQDTYNN
-208 LINLQKTYKSIPN
+208 LSTN
-221 SNENS
+221 SNA
-226 GRKKDNEKYKQISED
+226 GKKKESNPKASTKNKQTVEKTDPQ
-241 DYTNNALSYASKVNK
+241 K
-256 LLSDKSYN
+256 L
-264 ILGNSVSTE
+264 
-273 LVDGFVKVNAKIKDI
+273 
-288 TGTWKSFSAKVD
+288 
-300 ADGKVFNQRFKTITK
+300 
-315 GIAQLEYELKNIN
+315 
-328 STDVLVK
+328 
-335 DESKTAAQRKAYNEL
+335 AAQRKAYNEL

-391 FLSQK
+391 LLSQK

-468 IKNYNTECNKLIN
+468 IKNYNTECNKLIS

>member
-24 QETENTFNDVQK
+24 QETDNTFDDIQK

-67 SLEFDDKPLDR
+67 SLEFDGKPLDR

-83 DDLQKMILNI
+83 DDLQKMVLNI
-93 VGLFNKG
+93 VNLFNKG

-108 VSKSLADFDKL
+108 TTKTLSEIDKL
-119 EKRIK
+119 TKKFDDIN
-124 DVEQKYDDLSKKDFG
+124 QKYDELSKKVTND
-139 KSGKD
+139 SGKD
-144 ISLVDNKDFKEL
+144 ISLVDNEDFKKL
-156 SKEIDNVKMDI
+156 SNEIDNVKMDI

-173 ISQLNQGSVSDS
+173 ISQLNQDVVTNSNFSD
-185 KFFDELQA
+185 KLQDG
-193 KLSSVSEETINLTDN
+193 LSSISNEVVELTSNLKKLQDTYNN
-208 LINLQKTYKSIPN
+208 LSTN
-221 SNENS
+221 SNA
-226 GRKKDNEKYKQISED
+226 GKKKE
-241 DYTNNALSYASKVNK
+241 SKP
-256 LLSDKSYN
+256 
-264 ILGNSVSTE
+264 
-273 LVDGFVKVNAKIKDI
+273 KV
-288 TGTWKSFSAKVD
+288 SAKNKQTVE
-300 ADGKVFNQRFKTITK
+300 KTDPQK
-315 GIAQLEYELKNIN
+315 
-328 STDVLVK
+328 LV
-335 DESKTAAQRKAYNEL
+335 AQRKAYNEL
-350 TDAIKNYSNISKRI
+350 TDAIRSYSNISKRI

-391 FLSQK
+391 LLSQK

-428 NTSKKINAFNVNGF
+428 NTSKKIDAFNVNGF
-442 SSNDFNNKYG
+442 SSNDFNSKYG
-452 SQINDL
+452 SQISDL

-468 IKNYNTECNKLIN
+468 IKNYNTECNKLIS

-552 YTDGFMAMSDV
+552 YTDGFLAMSDV

-577 FDELKQKVGDLIT
+577 FQELNDKVGDLIT
-590 YWTANLLNPYDLLVP
+590 YWTANLFNPYDLIGP
-605 LRSAVSNVIDLNTEF
+605 LKSSVSNVIDLNTEF

-818 MVDKNTFKDIYD
+818 MVDENTFKDIYD

-967 VVLTISLSIV
+967 VVLIISLSII

>member
-24 QETENTFNDVQK
+24 QETDNTFDDIQK

-67 SLEFDDKPLDR
+67 SLEFDNKPLDR

-83 DDLQKMILNI
+83 DDLQKMVLNI
-93 VGLFNKG
+93 VNLFNKG

-108 VSKSLADFDKL
+108 TTKTLSEIDKL
-119 EKRIK
+119 TKKFDDIN
-124 DVEQKYDDLSKKDFG
+124 QKYDELSKKVTND
-139 KSGKD
+139 SGKD
-144 ISLVDNKDFKEL
+144 ISLVDNEDFKKL
-156 SKEIDNVKMDI
+156 SNEIDNVKMDI

-173 ISQLNQGSVSDS
+173 ISQLNQDVVTNSNFSD
-185 KFFDELQA
+185 KLQDG
-193 KLSSVSEETINLTDN
+193 LSSISNEVVELTSNLKKLQDTYNN
-208 LINLQKTYKSIPN
+208 LSTN
-221 SNENS
+221 SNA
-226 GRKKDNEKYKQISED
+226 GKKKE
-241 DYTNNALSYASKVNK
+241 SKP
-256 LLSDKSYN
+256 
-264 ILGNSVSTE
+264 
-273 LVDGFVKVNAKIKDI
+273 KV
-288 TGTWKSFSAKVD
+288 SAKNKQTVE
-300 ADGKVFNQRFKTITK
+300 KTDPQK
-315 GIAQLEYELKNIN
+315 
-328 STDVLVK
+328 LV
-335 DESKTAAQRKAYNEL
+335 AQRKAYNEL
-350 TDAIKNYSNISKRI
+350 TDAIRNYSNISKRI

-382 KIEELQNHP
+382 KIEELKNHP
-391 FLSQK
+391 LLSQK

-428 NTSKKINAFNVNGF
+428 NTSKKIDAFNVNGF
-442 SSNDFNNKYG
+442 SSNDFNSKYG
-452 SQINDL
+452 SQISDL

-468 IKNYNTECNKLIN
+468 IKNYNTECNKLIS

>member
-67 SLEFDDKPLDR
+67 SLEFDNKPLDR

-83 DDLQKMILNI
+83 DDLQKMVLNI
-93 VGLFNKG
+93 VNLFNKG
-100 YKTDDIID
+100 YKTDDIINTTKTL
-108 VSKSLADFDKL
+108 SEIDKL
-119 EKRIK
+119 TKKFDDIN
-124 DVEQKYDDLSKKDFG
+124 QKYDELSKKVTND
-139 KSGKD
+139 SGKD
-144 ISLVDNKDFKEL
+144 ISLVDNEDFKKL
-156 SKEIDNVKMDI
+156 SNEIDNVKMDI

-173 ISQLNQGSVSDS
+173 ISQLNQDVVSNSNFSD
-185 KFFDELQA
+185 KLQDG
-193 KLSSVSEETINLTDN
+193 LSSISNEVVELTSNLKKLQDTYNN
-208 LINLQKTYKSIPN
+208 LSTN
-221 SNENS
+221 SNA
-226 GRKKDNEKYKQISED
+226 GKKKESNPKASTKNKQTVEKTDPQ
-241 DYTNNALSYASKVNK
+241 K
-256 LLSDKSYN
+256 L
-264 ILGNSVSTE
+264 V
-273 LVDGFVKVNAKIKDI
+273 
-288 TGTWKSFSAKVD
+288 
-300 ADGKVFNQRFKTITK
+300 
-315 GIAQLEYELKNIN
+315 
-328 STDVLVK
+328 
-335 DESKTAAQRKAYNEL
+335 AQRKAYNEL
-350 TDAIKNYSNISKRI
+350 TDAIRNYSNISKRI

-391 FLSQK
+391 LLSQK

-468 IKNYNTECNKLIN
+468 IKNYNTECNKLIS

-967 VVLTISLSIV
+967 VVLIISLSII

>member
-67 SLEFDDKPLDR
+67 SLEFDNKPLDR

-83 DDLQKMILNI
+83 DDLQKMVLNI
-93 VGLFNKG
+93 VNLFNKG

-108 VSKSLADFDKL
+108 TTKTLSEIDKL
-119 EKRIK
+119 TKKFDDIN
-124 DVEQKYDDLSKKDFG
+124 QKYDELSKKVTND
-139 KSGKD
+139 SGKD
-144 ISLVDNKDFKEL
+144 ISLVNNKDFKKL
-156 SKEIDNVKMDI
+156 STEIDNVKMDI

-173 ISQLNQGSVSDS
+173 ISQLNQDVVTNSNFSD
-185 KFFDELQA
+185 KLQDG
-193 KLSSVSEETINLTDN
+193 LSSISNEVVELTSNLKKLQDTYNN
-208 LINLQKTYKSIPN
+208 LSTN
-221 SNENS
+221 SNA
-226 GRKKDNEKYKQISED
+226 GKKKESNPKASTKNKQTVEKTDPQ
-241 DYTNNALSYASKVNK
+241 K
-256 LLSDKSYN
+256 L
-264 ILGNSVSTE
+264 
-273 LVDGFVKVNAKIKDI
+273 
-288 TGTWKSFSAKVD
+288 
-300 ADGKVFNQRFKTITK
+300 
-315 GIAQLEYELKNIN
+315 
-328 STDVLVK
+328 
-335 DESKTAAQRKAYNEL
+335 AAQRKAYNEL

-468 IKNYNTECNKLIN
+468 IKNYNTECNKLIS

-967 VVLTISLSIV
+967 VVLIISLSII

>member
-24 QETENTFNDVQK
+24 QETDNTFDDIQK

-67 SLEFDDKPLDR
+67 SLEFDGKPLDR

-83 DDLQKMILNI
+83 DDLQKMVLNI
-93 VGLFNKG
+93 VNLFNKG

-108 VSKSLADFDKL
+108 ASKTLSEIDKL
-119 EKRIK
+119 TKKFDDIN
-124 DVEQKYDDLSKKDFG
+124 QKYDELSKKVTSD
-139 KSGKD
+139 SGKD
-144 ISLVDNKDFKEL
+144 ISLVDNEDFKKL
-156 SKEIDNVKMDI
+156 SNEIDNVKMDI

-173 ISQLNQGSVSDS
+173 ISQLNQDVVTNSNFSD
-185 KFFDELQA
+185 KLQDG
-193 KLSSVSEETINLTDN
+193 LSSISNEVVELTSNLKKLQDTYNN
-208 LINLQKTYKSIPN
+208 LSTN
-221 SNENS
+221 SNA
-226 GRKKDNEKYKQISED
+226 GKKKESNPKASTKNKQTVEKTDPQ
-241 DYTNNALSYASKVNK
+241 K
-256 LLSDKSYN
+256 L
-264 ILGNSVSTE
+264 
-273 LVDGFVKVNAKIKDI
+273 
-288 TGTWKSFSAKVD
+288 
-300 ADGKVFNQRFKTITK
+300 
-315 GIAQLEYELKNIN
+315 
-328 STDVLVK
+328 
-335 DESKTAAQRKAYNEL
+335 AAQRKAYNEL

-468 IKNYNTECNKLIN
+468 IKNYNTECNKLIS

-796 DGLVKSTSKLRE
+796 EGLVKSTSKLRE

-818 MVDKNTFKDIYD
+818 MVDKNTFKDIYN

-936 DNLLSILGSFPT
+936 DNLLSTLGSFPT

-960 KNIGRHN
+960 KNIGRRN

>member
-24 QETENTFNDVQK
+24 QETDNTFDDIQK

-67 SLEFDDKPLDR
+67 SLEFDGKPLDR

-83 DDLQKMILNI
+83 DDLQKMVLNI
-93 VGLFNKG
+93 VNLFNKG

-108 VSKSLADFDKL
+108 TTKTLSEIDKL
-119 EKRIK
+119 TKKFDDIN
-124 DVEQKYDDLSKKDFG
+124 QKYDELSKKVTND
-139 KSGKD
+139 SGKD
-144 ISLVDNKDFKEL
+144 ISLVDNEDFKKL
-156 SKEIDNVKMDI
+156 SNEIDNVKMDI

-173 ISQLNQGSVSDS
+173 ISQLNQDVVTNSNFSD
-185 KFFDELQA
+185 KLQDG
-193 KLSSVSEETINLTDN
+193 LSSISNEVVELTSNLKKLQDTYNN
-208 LINLQKTYKSIPN
+208 LSTN
-221 SNENS
+221 SNA
-226 GRKKDNEKYKQISED
+226 GKKKE
-241 DYTNNALSYASKVNK
+241 SKP
-256 LLSDKSYN
+256 
-264 ILGNSVSTE
+264 
-273 LVDGFVKVNAKIKDI
+273 KV
-288 TGTWKSFSAKVD
+288 SAKNKQTVE
-300 ADGKVFNQRFKTITK
+300 KTDPQK
-315 GIAQLEYELKNIN
+315 L
-328 STDVLVK
+328 
-335 DESKTAAQRKAYNEL
+335 AAQRKAYNEL
-350 TDAIKNYSNISKRI
+350 TDAIRNYSNISKRI

-391 FLSQK
+391 LLSQK

-428 NTSKKINAFNVNGF
+428 NISKKIDAFNVNGF
-442 SSNDFNNKYG
+442 SSDDFNSKYG
-452 SQINDL
+452 SQISDL

-468 IKNYNTECNKLIN
+468 IKNYNTECNKLIS

-519 LIEKGVMKTKN
+519 LIERGVMKTKN

-552 YTDGFMAMSDV
+552 YTDGFLTMSDV

-577 FDELKQKVGDLIT
+577 FQELNDKVGDLIT
-590 YWTANLLNPYDLLVP
+590 YWTANLLNPYDLIVP
-605 LRSAVSNVIDLNTEF
+605 LKSAVSNVVNLNTEF

-639 DFSTIAKDV
+639 DFSAIAKDV
-648 GGTITDTIS
+648 GGTITDMIS

-783 GAETELKEMGEDT
+783 GAETELQEMGEDT

-818 MVDKNTFKDIYD
+818 MEDENTFKDIYE
-830 IVLGIGKEWQ
+830 IILGIGKEWQ
-840 SLNDIDRAALLEAL
+840 GINDIDRAALLEAL

-863 AATLNNVNILE
+863 AATLNNIDILE

-887 MREQKKY
+887 MREQEKY

-902 ERTKA
+902 DRTKA

-936 DNLLSILGSFPT
+936 DNLLSTLGSFPT

-960 KNIGRHN
+960 KNIGRRN

>member
-24 QETENTFNDVQK
+24 QETDNTFDDIQK

-67 SLEFDDKPLDR
+67 SLEFDGKPLDR

-83 DDLQKMILNI
+83 DDLQKMVLNI
-93 VGLFNKG
+93 VNLFNKG

-108 VSKSLADFDKL
+108 ASKTLSEIDKL
-119 EKRIK
+119 TKKFDDIN
-124 DVEQKYDDLSKKDFG
+124 QKYDELSKKVTSD
-139 KSGKD
+139 SGKD
-144 ISLVDNKDFKEL
+144 ISLVDNEDFKKL
-156 SKEIDNVKMDI
+156 SNEIDNVKMDI

-173 ISQLNQGSVSDS
+173 ISQLNQDVVSNSNFSD
-185 KFFDELQA
+185 KLQDG
-193 KLSSVSEETINLTDN
+193 LSSISNEVVELTSNLKKLQDTYNN
-208 LINLQKTYKSIPN
+208 LSTN
-221 SNENS
+221 SNA
-226 GRKKDNEKYKQISED
+226 GKKKESNPKASTKNKQTVEKTDPQ
-241 DYTNNALSYASKVNK
+241 K
-256 LLSDKSYN
+256 L
-264 ILGNSVSTE
+264 
-273 LVDGFVKVNAKIKDI
+273 
-288 TGTWKSFSAKVD
+288 
-300 ADGKVFNQRFKTITK
+300 
-315 GIAQLEYELKNIN
+315 
-328 STDVLVK
+328 
-335 DESKTAAQRKAYNEL
+335 AAQRKAYNEL

-382 KIEELQNHP
+382 KIEELQNYP
-391 FLSQK
+391 LLSQK

-468 IKNYNTECNKLIN
+468 IKNYNTECNKLIS

-501 EAEAVAH
+501 EAEAIAH

-577 FDELKQKVGDLIT
+577 FQELNDKVGDLIT
-590 YWTANLLNPYDLLVP
+590 YWTANLLNPYDLIVP
-605 LRSAVSNVIDLNTEF
+605 LKSAVSNVVNLNTEF

-639 DFSTIAKDV
+639 DFSAIAKDV

-686 DGIDIDAAN
+686 DGIDI

-818 MVDKNTFKDIYD
+818 MVDENTFKDIYD

-967 VVLTISLSIV
+967 VVLIISLSII

>member
-67 SLEFDDKPLDR
+67 SLEFDNKPLDR

-83 DDLQKMILNI
+83 DDLQKMVLNI
-93 VGLFNKG
+93 VNLFNKG

-108 VSKSLADFDKL
+108 ASKTLSEIDKL
-119 EKRIK
+119 TKKFDDIN
-124 DVEQKYDDLSKKDFG
+124 QKYDELSKKVTSD
-139 KSGKD
+139 SGKD
-144 ISLVDNKDFKEL
+144 ISLVNNKDFKKL
-156 SKEIDNVKMDI
+156 STEIDNVKMDI

-173 ISQLNQGSVSDS
+173 ISQLNQDVVSNSNFSD
-185 KFFDELQA
+185 KLQDG
-193 KLSSVSEETINLTDN
+193 LSSISNEVVELTSNLKKLQDTYNN
-208 LINLQKTYKSIPN
+208 LSTN
-221 SNENS
+221 SNA
-226 GRKKDNEKYKQISED
+226 GKKKESNPKASTKNKQTVEKTDPQ
-241 DYTNNALSYASKVNK
+241 K
-256 LLSDKSYN
+256 L
-264 ILGNSVSTE
+264 
-273 LVDGFVKVNAKIKDI
+273 
-288 TGTWKSFSAKVD
+288 
-300 ADGKVFNQRFKTITK
+300 
-315 GIAQLEYELKNIN
+315 
-328 STDVLVK
+328 
-335 DESKTAAQRKAYNEL
+335 AAQRKAYNEL

-391 FLSQK
+391 ILSQK

-428 NTSKKINAFNVNGF
+428 NTSKKIDAFNVNGF
-442 SSNDFNNKYG
+442 SSNDFNSKYG
-452 SQINDL
+452 SQISDL

-468 IKNYNTECNKLIN
+468 IKNYNTECNKLIS

-936 DNLLSILGSFPT
+936 DNLLSTLGSFPT

-960 KNIGRHN
+960 KNIGRRN

>member
-24 QETENTFNDVQK
+24 QETDNTFDDIQK

-67 SLEFDDKPLDR
+67 SLEFDGKPLDR

-83 DDLQKMILNI
+83 DDLQKMVLNI
-93 VGLFNKG
+93 VNLFNKG

-108 VSKSLADFDKL
+108 ASKTLSEIDKL
-119 EKRIK
+119 TKKFDDIN
-124 DVEQKYDDLSKKDFG
+124 QKYDELSKKVTSD
-139 KSGKD
+139 SGKD
-144 ISLVDNKDFKEL
+144 ISLVDNEDFKKL
-156 SKEIDNVKMDI
+156 SNEIDNVKMDI

-173 ISQLNQGSVSDS
+173 ISQLNQDVVTNSNFSD
-185 KFFDELQA
+185 KLQDG
-193 KLSSVSEETINLTDN
+193 LSSISNEVVELTSNLKKLQDTYNN
-208 LINLQKTYKSIPN
+208 LSTN
-221 SNENS
+221 SNA
-226 GRKKDNEKYKQISED
+226 GKKKESNPKASTKNKQTVEKTDPQ
-241 DYTNNALSYASKVNK
+241 K
-256 LLSDKSYN
+256 L
-264 ILGNSVSTE
+264 
-273 LVDGFVKVNAKIKDI
+273 
-288 TGTWKSFSAKVD
+288 
-300 ADGKVFNQRFKTITK
+300 
-315 GIAQLEYELKNIN
+315 
-328 STDVLVK
+328 
-335 DESKTAAQRKAYNEL
+335 AAQRKAYNEL

-391 FLSQK
+391 LLSQK

-428 NTSKKINAFNVNGF
+428 NTSKKIDVFNVNGF
-442 SSNDFNNKYG
+442 SSNDFNSKYG
-452 SQINDL
+452 SQISDL

-468 IKNYNTECNKLIN
+468 IKNYNTECNKLIS

-492 IGDISVAFN
+492 VGNVAIAFN
-501 EAEAVAH
+501 EAEEAAH

-818 MVDKNTFKDIYD
+818 MVDENTFKDIYD

-967 VVLTISLSIV
+967 VVLIISLSII

>member
-67 SLEFDDKPLDR
+67 SLEFDNKPLDR

-83 DDLQKMILNI
+83 DDLQKMVLNI
-93 VGLFNKG
+93 VNLFNKG

-108 VSKSLADFDKL
+108 TTKTLSEIDKL
-119 EKRIK
+119 TKKFDDIN
-124 DVEQKYDDLSKKDFG
+124 QKYDELSKKVTND
-139 KSGKD
+139 SGKD
-144 ISLVDNKDFKEL
+144 ISLVDNEDFKKL
-156 SKEIDNVKMDI
+156 SNEIDNVKMDI

-173 ISQLNQGSVSDS
+173 ISQLNQDVVTNSNFSD
-185 KFFDELQA
+185 KLQDG
-193 KLSSVSEETINLTDN
+193 LSSISNEVVELTSNLKKLQDTYNN
-208 LINLQKTYKSIPN
+208 LSTN
-221 SNENS
+221 SNA
-226 GRKKDNEKYKQISED
+226 GKKKE
-241 DYTNNALSYASKVNK
+241 SKP
-256 LLSDKSYN
+256 
-264 ILGNSVSTE
+264 
-273 LVDGFVKVNAKIKDI
+273 KV
-288 TGTWKSFSAKVD
+288 SAKNKQTVE
-300 ADGKVFNQRFKTITK
+300 KTDPQK
-315 GIAQLEYELKNIN
+315 
-328 STDVLVK
+328 LV
-335 DESKTAAQRKAYNEL
+335 AQRKAYNEL
-350 TDAIKNYSNISKRI
+350 TDAIRNYSNISKRI

-468 IKNYNTECNKLIN
+468 IKNYNTECNKLIS

-577 FDELKQKVGDLIT
+577 FDELNDKVGDLIT
-590 YWTANLLNPYDLLVP
+590 YWTANLLNPYDLIVP
-605 LRSAVSNVIDLNTEF
+605 LKSAVSNVVNLNTEF

-639 DFSTIAKDV
+639 DFSAIAKDV

-936 DNLLSILGSFPT
+936 DNLLSTLGSFPT

-960 KNIGRHN
+960 KNIGRRN

>member
-24 QETENTFNDVQK
+24 QETDNTFDDIQK

-67 SLEFDDKPLDR
+67 SLEFDGKPLDR

-83 DDLQKMILNI
+83 DDLQKMVLNI
-93 VGLFNKG
+93 VNLFNKG

-108 VSKSLADFDKL
+108 ASKTLSEIDKL
-119 EKRIK
+119 TKKFDDIN
-124 DVEQKYDDLSKKDFG
+124 QKYDELSKKVTSD
-139 KSGKD
+139 SGKD
-144 ISLVDNKDFKEL
+144 ISLVDNEDFKKL
-156 SKEIDNVKMDI
+156 SNEIDNVKMDI

-173 ISQLNQGSVSDS
+173 ISQLNQDVVTNSNFSD
-185 KFFDELQA
+185 KLQDG
-193 KLSSVSEETINLTDN
+193 LSSISNEVVELTSNLKKLQDTYNN
-208 LINLQKTYKSIPN
+208 LSTN
-221 SNENS
+221 SNA
-226 GRKKDNEKYKQISED
+226 GKKKESNP
-241 DYTNNALSYASKVNK
+241 KV
-256 LLSDKSYN
+256 
-264 ILGNSVSTE
+264 
-273 LVDGFVKVNAKIKDI
+273 
-288 TGTWKSFSAKVD
+288 SAKNKQTVE
-300 ADGKVFNQRFKTITK
+300 KTDPQK
-315 GIAQLEYELKNIN
+315 
-328 STDVLVK
+328 LV
-335 DESKTAAQRKAYNEL
+335 AQRKAYNEL
-350 TDAIKNYSNISKRI
+350 TDAIRNYSNISKRI

-391 FLSQK
+391 LLSQK

-428 NTSKKINAFNVNGF
+428 NTSKKIDAFNVNGF
-442 SSNDFNNKYG
+442 SSNDFNSKYG
-452 SQINDL
+452 SQISDL

-468 IKNYNTECNKLIN
+468 IKNYNTECNKLIS

-508 RFSESQFSGAT
+508 RFSESQFSGST

-818 MVDKNTFKDIYD
+818 MVDENTFKDIYD

-967 VVLTISLSIV
+967 VVLITSLSII

>member
-24 QETENTFNDVQK
+24 QETDNTFDDIQK

-67 SLEFDDKPLDR
+67 SLEFDGKPLDR

-83 DDLQKMILNI
+83 DDLQKMVLNI
-93 VGLFNKG
+93 VNLFNKG

-108 VSKSLADFDKL
+108 ASKTLSEIDKL
-119 EKRIK
+119 TKKFDDIN
-124 DVEQKYDDLSKKDFG
+124 QKYDELSKKVTSD
-139 KSGKD
+139 SGKD
-144 ISLVDNKDFKEL
+144 ISLVDNEDFKKL
-156 SKEIDNVKMDI
+156 SNEIDNVKMDI

-173 ISQLNQGSVSDS
+173 ISQLNQDIVTNNNFSD
-185 KFFDELQA
+185 KLQDG
-193 KLSSVSEETINLTDN
+193 LSSISNEVVKLTSNLKKLQDTYDN
-208 LINLQKTYKSIPN
+208 LSTN
-221 SNENS
+221 SNA
-226 GRKKDNEKYKQISED
+226 GKKKE
-241 DYTNNALSYASKVNK
+241 SKPK
-256 LLSDKSYN
+256 
-264 ILGNSVSTE
+264 VSTKNKQTVE
-273 LVDGFVKVNAKIKDI
+273 
-288 TGTWKSFSAKVD
+288 
-300 ADGKVFNQRFKTITK
+300 KTDPQK
-315 GIAQLEYELKNIN
+315 L
-328 STDVLVK
+328 
-335 DESKTAAQRKAYNEL
+335 AAQRKAYNEL
-350 TDAIKNYSNISKRI
+350 TDAIRNYSNISKRI

-391 FLSQK
+391 LLSQK

-428 NTSKKINAFNVNGF
+428 NISKKINAFNVNGF

-468 IKNYNTECNKLIN
+468 IKNYNTECNKLIS

-936 DNLLSILGSFPT
+936 DNLLSTLGSFPT

-960 KNIGRHN
+960 KNIGRRN

>member
-24 QETENTFNDVQK
+24 QETDNTFDDIQK

-67 SLEFDDKPLDR
+67 SLEFDGKPLDR

-83 DDLQKMILNI
+83 DDLQKMVLNI
-93 VGLFNKG
+93 VNLFNKG

-108 VSKSLADFDKL
+108 ASKTLSEIDKL
-119 EKRIK
+119 TKKFDDIN
-124 DVEQKYDDLSKKDFG
+124 QKYDELSKKVTSD
-139 KSGKD
+139 SGKD
-144 ISLVDNKDFKEL
+144 ISLVNNKDFKKL
-156 SKEIDNVKMDI
+156 STEIDNVKMDI

-173 ISQLNQGSVSDS
+173 ISQLNQDVVSNSNFSD
-185 KFFDELQA
+185 KLQDG
-193 KLSSVSEETINLTDN
+193 LSSISNEVVELTSNLKKLQDTYNN
-208 LINLQKTYKSIPN
+208 LSTN
-221 SNENS
+221 SNA
-226 GRKKDNEKYKQISED
+226 GKKKESNPKASTKNKQTVEKTDPQ
-241 DYTNNALSYASKVNK
+241 K
-256 LLSDKSYN
+256 L
-264 ILGNSVSTE
+264 
-273 LVDGFVKVNAKIKDI
+273 
-288 TGTWKSFSAKVD
+288 
-300 ADGKVFNQRFKTITK
+300 
-315 GIAQLEYELKNIN
+315 
-328 STDVLVK
+328 
-335 DESKTAAQRKAYNEL
+335 AAQRKAYNEL

-391 FLSQK
+391 LLSQK

-936 DNLLSILGSFPT
+936 DNLLSTLGSFPT

-960 KNIGRHN
+960 KNIGRRN

>member
-24 QETENTFNDVQK
+24 QETDNTFDDIQK

-67 SLEFDDKPLDR
+67 SLEFDGKPLDR

-83 DDLQKMILNI
+83 DDLQKMVLNI
-93 VGLFNKG
+93 VNLFNKG

-108 VSKSLADFDKL
+108 ASKTLSEIDKL
-119 EKRIK
+119 TKKFDDIN
-124 DVEQKYDDLSKKDFG
+124 QKYDELSKKVTSD
-139 KSGKD
+139 SGKD
-144 ISLVDNKDFKEL
+144 ISLVDNEDFKKL
-156 SKEIDNVKMDI
+156 SNEIDNVKMDI

-173 ISQLNQGSVSDS
+173 ISQLNQDVVTNSNFSD
-185 KFFDELQA
+185 KLQDG
-193 KLSSVSEETINLTDN
+193 LSSISNEVVELTSNLKKLQDTYNN
-208 LINLQKTYKSIPN
+208 LSTN
-221 SNENS
+221 SNA
-226 GRKKDNEKYKQISED
+226 GKKKESNP
-241 DYTNNALSYASKVNK
+241 KV
-256 LLSDKSYN
+256 
-264 ILGNSVSTE
+264 
-273 LVDGFVKVNAKIKDI
+273 
-288 TGTWKSFSAKVD
+288 SAKNKQTVE
-300 ADGKVFNQRFKTITK
+300 KTDPQK
-315 GIAQLEYELKNIN
+315 
-328 STDVLVK
+328 LV
-335 DESKTAAQRKAYNEL
+335 AQRKAYNEL
-350 TDAIKNYSNISKRI
+350 TDAIRNYSNISKRI

-391 FLSQK
+391 LLSQK

-416 NKLNASKSDAIS
+416 NKLNASKSDSIS
-428 NTSKKINAFNVNGF
+428 NTSKKIDAFNVNGF
-442 SSNDFNNKYG
+442 SSNDFNSKYG
-452 SQINDL
+452 SQISDL

-468 IKNYNTECNKLIN
+468 IKNYNTECNKLIS

-508 RFSESQFSGAT
+508 RFSESQFSGST

-577 FDELKQKVGDLIT
+577 LDELKQKVGDLIT

-818 MVDKNTFKDIYD
+818 MVDENTFKDIYD

-967 VVLTISLSIV
+967 VVLIISLSII

>member
-24 QETENTFNDVQK
+24 QETDNTFDDIQK

-67 SLEFDDKPLDR
+67 SLEFDGKPLDR

-83 DDLQKMILNI
+83 DDLQKMVLNI
-93 VGLFNKG
+93 VNLFNKG

-144 ISLVDNKDFKEL
+144 ISLVDNEDFKKL
-156 SKEIDNVKMDI
+156 SNEIDNVKMDI

-173 ISQLNQGSVSDS
+173 ISQLNQDVVTNSNFSD
-185 KFFDELQA
+185 KLQDG
-193 KLSSVSEETINLTDN
+193 LSSISNEVVELTSNLKKLQDTYNN
-208 LINLQKTYKSIPN
+208 LSTN
-221 SNENS
+221 SNA
-226 GRKKDNEKYKQISED
+226 GKKKESNPKASTKNKQTVEKTDPQ
-241 DYTNNALSYASKVNK
+241 K
-256 LLSDKSYN
+256 L
-264 ILGNSVSTE
+264 
-273 LVDGFVKVNAKIKDI
+273 
-288 TGTWKSFSAKVD
+288 
-300 ADGKVFNQRFKTITK
+300 
-315 GIAQLEYELKNIN
+315 
-328 STDVLVK
+328 
-335 DESKTAAQRKAYNEL
+335 AAQRKAYNEL

-468 IKNYNTECNKLIN
+468 IKNYNTECNKLIS

-936 DNLLSILGSFPT
+936 DNLLSTLGSFPT

-960 KNIGRHN
+960 KNIGRRN

>member
-24 QETENTFNDVQK
+24 QETDNTFDDIQK

-67 SLEFDDKPLDR
+67 SLEFDGKPLDR

-83 DDLQKMILNI
+83 DDLQKMVLNI
-93 VGLFNKG
+93 VNLFNKG

-108 VSKSLADFDKL
+108 ASKTLSEIDKL
-119 EKRIK
+119 TKKFDDIN
-124 DVEQKYDDLSKKDFG
+124 QKYDELSKKVTSD
-139 KSGKD
+139 SGKD
-144 ISLVDNKDFKEL
+144 ISLVDNEDFKKL
-156 SKEIDNVKMDI
+156 SNEIDNVKMDI

-173 ISQLNQGSVSDS
+173 ISQLNQDVVTNSNFSD
-185 KFFDELQA
+185 KLQDG
-193 KLSSVSEETINLTDN
+193 LSSISNEVVELTSNLKKLQDTYNN
-208 LINLQKTYKSIPN
+208 LSTN
-221 SNENS
+221 SNA
-226 GRKKDNEKYKQISED
+226 GKKKESNPKASTKNKQTVEKTDPQ
-241 DYTNNALSYASKVNK
+241 K
-256 LLSDKSYN
+256 L
-264 ILGNSVSTE
+264 V
-273 LVDGFVKVNAKIKDI
+273 
-288 TGTWKSFSAKVD
+288 
-300 ADGKVFNQRFKTITK
+300 
-315 GIAQLEYELKNIN
+315 
-328 STDVLVK
+328 
-335 DESKTAAQRKAYNEL
+335 AQRKAYNEL

-468 IKNYNTECNKLIN
+468 IKNYNTECNKLIS

-936 DNLLSILGSFPT
+936 DNLLSTLGSFPT

-960 KNIGRHN
+960 KNIGRRN

>member
-24 QETENTFNDVQK
+24 QETDNTFDDLKK
-36 EGKRIVIKLNAN
+36 EGKRIVINLNAN
-48 DTEILNKIEKLQ
+48 DTDIKSKIDKLQ

-67 SLEFDDKPLDR
+67 TLEFDNKPIDR
-78 QIQLL
+78 QIELL

-93 VGLFNKG
+93 VSLFNKG

-173 ISQLNQGSVSDS
+173 ISQLNQDVVSNSNFSD
-185 KFFDELQA
+185 KLQDG
-193 KLSSVSEETINLTDN
+193 LSSISNEVVELTSNLKKLQDTYNN
-208 LINLQKTYKSIPN
+208 LSTN
-221 SNENS
+221 SNT
-226 GRKKDNEKYKQISED
+226 GKRKE
-241 DYTNNALSYASKVNK
+241 SKPK
-256 LLSDKSYN
+256 P
-264 ILGNSVSTE
+264 
-273 LVDGFVKVNAKIKDI
+273 
-288 TGTWKSFSAKVD
+288 SAKNKQNVEKID
-300 ADGKVFNQRFKTITK
+300 PQK
-315 GIAQLEYELKNIN
+315 L
-328 STDVLVK
+328 
-335 DESKTAAQRKAYNEL
+335 AAQKKAYNEL
-350 TDAIKNYSNISKRI
+350 TDAIRNYSDISKRI

-391 FLSQK
+391 LLSQS
-396 QIETAQRSI
+396 QIDLAQRSI
-405 ERLGVSIDNIT
+405 ERLGISIDDIT
-416 NKLNASKSDAIS
+416 NKLKASKSNAIS
-428 NTSKKINAFNVNGF
+428 NIFNKINAFDVNGF
-442 SSNDFNNKYG
+442 SSNDFNSKYG
-452 SQINDL
+452 SQIENL
-458 NTQLM
+458 NSQLTR
-463 HGEIS
+463 GEIS
-468 IKNYNTECNKLIN
+468 IKNYNVECNKLIS

-487 KSGSK
+487 KAGSK
-492 IGDISVAFN
+492 VGDVSVAFD

-563 TTKFKVQASGLTRV
+563 TSKFKVQASGLTRV
-577 FDELKQKVGDLIT
+577 YDELKQKVGDLIT

-605 LRSAVSNVIDLNTEF
+605 LRSAVSNVINLNTEF

-648 GGTITDTIS
+648 GGTISDTIS
-657 ATADWSRN
+657 TTADWSRN

-754 VALITA
+754 VALVTA

-796 DGLVKSTSKLRE
+796 EGLIKSTSKLRE

-818 MVDKNTFKDIYD
+818 MLDENTFKDIYE

-840 SLNDIDRAALLEAL
+840 GLNDIDRAALLEAL

-863 AATLNNVNILE
+863 AATLNNIDILE

-887 MREQKKY
+887 MREQEKY

-960 KNIGRHN
+960 KNIGRRN

>member
-24 QETENTFNDVQK
+24 QETDNTFDDIQK

-67 SLEFDDKPLDR
+67 SLEFDGKPLDR

-83 DDLQKMILNI
+83 DDLQKMVLNI
-93 VGLFNKG
+93 VNLFNKG

-108 VSKSLADFDKL
+108 ASKTLSEIDKL
-119 EKRIK
+119 TKKFDDIN
-124 DVEQKYDDLSKKDFG
+124 QKYDELSKKVTSD
-139 KSGKD
+139 SGKD
-144 ISLVDNKDFKEL
+144 ISLVDNEDFKKL
-156 SKEIDNVKMDI
+156 SNEIDNVKMDI

-173 ISQLNQGSVSDS
+173 ISQLNQDVVTNSNFSD
-185 KFFDELQA
+185 KLQDG
-193 KLSSVSEETINLTDN
+193 LSSISNEVVELTSNLKKLQDTYNN
-208 LINLQKTYKSIPN
+208 LSTN
-221 SNENS
+221 SNA
-226 GRKKDNEKYKQISED
+226 GKKKESNPKASTKNKQTVEKTDPQ
-241 DYTNNALSYASKVNK
+241 K
-256 LLSDKSYN
+256 L
-264 ILGNSVSTE
+264 
-273 LVDGFVKVNAKIKDI
+273 
-288 TGTWKSFSAKVD
+288 
-300 ADGKVFNQRFKTITK
+300 
-315 GIAQLEYELKNIN
+315 
-328 STDVLVK
+328 
-335 DESKTAAQRKAYNEL
+335 AAQRKAYNEL

-468 IKNYNTECNKLIN
+468 IKNYNTECNKLIS

-543 GEIRKLKYT
+543 CEIRKLKYT